1 MDQYFHANAV
11 LSIFSKSYMELKK
24 DLPIRPS
31 EMGVLNIIT
40 ETPGP
45 HTPIILAELL
55 KVSKPMIT
63 AHLTSLASKGYI
75 TKQPSLEDKRAYYI
89 LPTETARA
97 LVKRAKDDLYCHL
110 DQLMNGLG
118 EEQFNLLVKLA
129 GEASNIL
136 EVNKIRR
143 CQKTFDIKGE

>member
-1 MDQYFHANAV
+1 MDKYFTANAA
-11 LSIFSKSYMELKK
+11 LSLFGKSYAELKK

-45 HTPIILAELL
+45 HTPMMLAEAL

-63 AHLTSLASKGYI
+63 SHLTSLTNKGYI

-89 LPTETARA
+89 MPTEKALG
-97 LVKRAKDDLYCHL
+97 LVKDAKEDLYWYL
-110 DQLMNGLG
+110 EQLANGLG
-118 EEQFNLLVKLA
+118 EERFDLLVKLA
-129 GEASNIL
+129 REAAGIL
-136 EVNKIRR
+136 EAAK
-143 CQKTFDIKGE
+143 CQRQ